1 MDVDGSDLR
10 LLVKTLKHLRGG
22 CHRIDSSDSDGFCF
36 FDLIRVTPS
45 VLQLTQSKIPAP
57 RKHFQLPSGSFL

>member
-1 MDVDGSDLR
+1 MTRAKRSLIIPPI
-10 LLVKTLKHLRGG
+10 TLTHRQRPVVRRTLEFGG
-22 CHRIDSSDSDGFCF
+22 VSVNS
-36 FDLIRVTPS
+36 T